1 LYIVKS
7 EAGYMAQ
14 TLSAHLFDVA
24 DRLDAFFANNEGPKH
39 GVQNSAGSGYTPFK
53 KTDSFEAPIYLTPL
67 DW

>member
-24 DRLDAFFANNEGPKH
+24 DRLDAFFAKNEGPKH
-39 GVQNSAGSGYTPFK
+39 GFG
-53 KTDSFEAPIYLTPL
+53 
-67 DW
+67 